1 MQVCVRIHDSKTENN
16 MAENPLTISEKL
28 DTPGEHLFILPGLAG
43 KLEAALVVPENPD
56 KRYVALLGHPHSLQG
71 GTMNN
76 KVVTTM
82 ARAFKELNIASLR
95 FNFRGVG
102 QSEEMYDEGVGE
114 SEDML
119 LLAGLCVQTMPEVQL
134 IFAGFSFGSYVA
146 YRAAAQHKHALL
158 ITIAPSVQHYNYAEF
173 LPVPAPWFIIQ
184 GDEDEVVPLQSV
196 IDFAAH
202 TTQAIPLLRFAETG
216 HFFHGKLIVLKERII
231 EMVCAQI
238 GLT

>member
-1 MQVCVRIHDSKTENN
+1 

-28 DTPGEHLFILPGLAG
+28 DITGEHLFTLSSEIGY
-43 KLEAALVVPENPD
+43 LEAALVVPENPD
-56 KRYVALLGHPHSLQG
+56 KRYIAVLGHPHSLQG

-102 QSEEMYDEGVGE
+102 QSAGVYDQGVGE

-119 LLAGLCVQTMPEVQL
+119 LLARLCQDAIPGVEL

-146 YRAAAQHKHALL
+146 YRAAAQQKHALL
-158 ITIAPSVQHYNYAEF
+158 ITVAPAVQHYNYTEF
-173 LPVPAPWFIIQ
+173 SPVPTPWFIIQ
-184 GDEDEVVPLQSV
+184 GDEDEVVPSKSV
-196 IDFAAH
+196 IDFATDH
-202 TTQAIPLLRFAETG
+202 TPPIPLLRFAETG
-216 HFFHGKLIVLKERII
+216 HFFHGKLISLKERLI

-238 GLT
+238 GLK